1 MIRVTVVRK
10 NGNIIGY
17 FAKGHAEYAELGSD
31 IVCAAASTVMQNPLA
46 GMQEVLHL
54 SPQYGF
60 DDDGYITVNLEG
72 MDFQKKE
79 KEVSSLLETMV
90 VMIRELERNYPKN
103 IKLVEKEEK

>member
-10 NGNIIGY
+10 NGSITGY

-54 SPQYGF
+54 NPQYGF
-60 DDDGYITVNLEG
+60 DEDGYITDRKSTRLNSSHANISYAVFCL
-72 MDFQKKE
+72 KK
-79 KEVSSLLETMV
+79 KTKQ
-90 VMIRELERNYPKN
+90 IERT
-103 IKLVEKEEK
+103 L

>member
-10 NGNIIGY
+10 NGNITGY
-17 FAKGHAEYAELGSD
+17 YAKGHAEYADLGND
-31 IVCAAASTVMQNPLA
+31 IVCAAASTAMQNPLA
-46 GMQEVLHL
+46 GMQEVLRL
-54 SPQYGF
+54 NPQYGF
-60 DDDGYITVNLEG
+60 DDDGYITVTLDRMN
-72 MDFQKKE
+72 FQGKE

>member
-1 MIRVTVVRK
+1 MYISMWIIRRQMQPLHVT
-10 NGNIIGY
+10 
-17 FAKGHAEYAELGSD
+17 GS
-31 IVCAAASTVMQNPLA
+31 IPH

>member
-72 MDFQKKE
+72 MDFQKE